1 MTVRVGS
8 GDFTYEVDLNWA
20 KLPDGWNL
28 HEVADV
34 VTDGEDRVYIM
45 SRSEHPVIVLDRD
58 GNLLRSWGEGVF
70 TRPHGITLGPDGLL
84 YCVDDGDHTVRKC
97 TLDGQVLQVI
107 GTPGQPAPYQSG
119 QPFNRPTKVA
129 FDPET
134 ADLYISDGYGN
145 ARVHK
150 VAPDGRRLFSWGE
163 YGCEPGQ
170 FNLVHSVVTDRQGL
184 VYVADRE
191 NHRIQVFDPQGQY
204 LTQWN
209 NMHRPCGLHIVED
222 GGTTLFYVGQLPGSL
237 PINQNYPNIGA
248 RVSVHTPD
256 GKCVAWMGDVRAG
269 DSRPEQ
275 FIAPH
280 GLAVDS
286 HGDVYVGEVSWSF
299 LGRYLDPPR
308 EFRCFRKLIRV
319 R

>member
-1 MTVRVGS
+1 MAARVGS
-8 GDFTYEVDLNWA
+8 GEFTYEVDLGWA
-20 KLPDGWNL
+20 KLPAGWNL

-34 VTDGEDRVYIM
+34 ATDAQDRVYIM
-45 SRSEHPVIVLDRD
+45 SRSEHPVIVLDRE
-58 GNLLRSWGEGVF
+58 GKFLYSWGEGVF
-70 TRPHGITLGPDGLL
+70 TRPHGITVGPDGLL
-84 YCVDDGDHTVRKC
+84 YCADDGDHTVRKC
-97 TLDGQVLQVI
+97 TLNGEILQTI
-107 GTPGQPAPYQSG
+107 GVPGKPAPYQSG

-134 ADLYISDGYGN
+134 ADLYIADGYGN

-150 VAPDGRRLFSWGE
+150 YSPDGRLLFSWGE
-163 YGCEPGQ
+163 YGSDPGQ

-191 NHRIQVFDPQGQY
+191 NHRIQVFDPQGHY
-204 LTQWN
+204 VTQWN
-209 NMHRPCGLHIVED
+209 NLHRPCGLHIVE
-222 GGTTLFYVGQLPGSL
+222 GERTLFFVGQLPGSL

-248 RVSVHTPD
+248 RVSVHEAD
-256 GKCVAWMGDVRAG
+256 GRRLAWMGDVRAG
-269 DSRPEQ
+269 DGKPEQ

-286 HGDVYVGEVSWSF
+286 RGDIYVGEVSWSF
-299 LGRYLDPPR
+299 LGQYQNPPR
-308 EFRCFRKLIRV
+308 EFRCFRKMVKV